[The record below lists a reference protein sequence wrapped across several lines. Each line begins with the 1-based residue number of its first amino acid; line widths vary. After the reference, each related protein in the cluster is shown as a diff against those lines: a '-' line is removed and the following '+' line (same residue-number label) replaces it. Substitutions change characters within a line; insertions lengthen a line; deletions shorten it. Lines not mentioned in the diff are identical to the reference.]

1 MGSFL
6 IDTNSDEACQ
16 LPGRGLFFFFQKKHV
31 PVFLMLVFMIP
42 MLFGD
47 EKDAQGDLEKGAP
60 SFTP

>member
-1 MGSFL
+1 MGTFL

-16 LPGRGLFFFFQKKHV
+16 LPGRGLFFPEKHV
-31 PVFLMLVFMIP
+31 PVFLMLVFRIP
-42 MLFGD
+42 MFFGH

>member
-1 MGSFL
+1 M

-16 LPGRGLFFFFQKKHV
+16 LPGRGLFFQKKHV
-31 PVFLMLVFMIP
+31 PAFLMLVFRIP
-42 MLFGD
+42 MFFGH